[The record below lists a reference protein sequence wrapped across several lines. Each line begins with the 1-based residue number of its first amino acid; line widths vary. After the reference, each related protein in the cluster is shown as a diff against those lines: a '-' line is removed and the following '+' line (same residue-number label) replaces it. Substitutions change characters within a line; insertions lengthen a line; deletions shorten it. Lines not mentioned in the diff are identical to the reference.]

1 MMVEHYTFSRK
12 LFVGF
17 NYAFLAFLSIIC
29 ILPLINILALS
40 FSSTG
45 AIEQGRVTFWP
56 VEFSTFAYEYI
67 AQSKPF
73 QSSIWV
79 SIQRVIIGVGLNF
92 VLTILT
98 AYPLS
103 REVQQF
109 RLRTL
114 YVWIFVFTML
124 FSGGLIPTYVLIKE
138 LSMLD
143 TIWSLVLPG
152 AVPIFNVVLLLNFF
166 RNLPK
171 DLTEA
176 ALIDG
181 AGHWKILWTIMVPL
195 SLPAQATVT
204 LFAIVAHWNEWFHG
218 LIYMNNPINYPLAS
232 YLQTVIIK
240 YDLTNLSDPSMLELI
255 SKLNNRAIKASQI
268 FLGALPVL
276 VLYPFLQR
284 YFMAG
289 IVLGSVKE

>member
-1 MMVEHYTFSRK
+1 MVEHYSGSRK
-12 LFVGF
+12 LFVTF
-17 NYAFLAFLSIIC
+17 NYVFLGCLALIC
-29 ILPLINILALS
+29 ILPLVNVLALS
-40 FSSTG
+40 FSSTS

-73 QSSIWV
+73 QASIWV
-79 SIQRVIIGVGLNF
+79 SAQRVFLGVGLNF

-103 REVQQF
+103 RETEQF
-109 RLRTL
+109 RFRTL

-124 FSGGLIPTYVLIKE
+124 FSGGLIPSYVLVKE
-138 LSMLD
+138 LGLLD
-143 TIWSLVLPG
+143 SIWALVLPG
-152 AVPIFNVVLLLNFF
+152 AVPIFNVVLMLNFF

-171 DLTEA
+171 ELTEA

-181 AGHWKILWTIMVPL
+181 ANHWKILWRIMVPL

-204 LFAIVAHWNEWFHG
+204 LFAIVGHWNEWFHG
-218 LIYMNNPINYPLAS
+218 LIYMNDPMHYPLAS

-240 YDLTNLSDPSMLELI
+240 YDLSTLSDPSMLEII
-255 SKLNNRAIKASQI
+255 SKLNNRSIKASQI

-284 YFMAG
+284 YFMSG

>member
-1 MMVEHYTFSRK
+1 MVEHYSLSRK
-12 LFVGF
+12 LFIGF
-17 NYAFLAFLSIIC
+17 NYVFLAFLAIIC
-29 ILPLINILALS
+29 ILPLVNVLALS

-67 AQSKPF
+67 AQNKPF
-73 QSSIWV
+73 QTSIWV
-79 SIQRVIIGVGLNF
+79 SVQRVVLGVGFNF
-92 VLTILT
+92 ILTILT

-103 REVQQF
+103 RETTQF
-109 RLRTL
+109 RYRTL

-124 FSGGLIPTYVLIKE
+124 FHGGLIPTYVVVKE
-138 LSMLD
+138 LGLID

-171 DLTEA
+171 ELTEA

-218 LIYMNNPINYPLAS
+218 LIFMNNPIHYPLAS
-232 YLQTVIIK
+232 YLQTVIIQ
-240 YDLTNLSDPSMLELI
+240 YDLSAFSDPAMMEI
-255 SKLNNRAIKASQI
+255 ITKLNNRAIRASQI

-284 YFMAG
+284 YFMSG

>member
-1 MMVEHYTFSRK
+1 MVEHYSISRK
-12 LFVGF
+12 LFVTF
-17 NYAFLAFLSIIC
+17 NYAFLGCLALVC
-29 ILPLINILALS
+29 ILPLVNVLALS
-40 FSSTG
+40 FSSTS

-73 QSSIWV
+73 QVSIWV
-79 SIQRVIIGVGLNF
+79 SVQRVFLGVGLNF

-103 REVQQF
+103 REVEQF
-109 RLRTL
+109 RFRTL

-124 FSGGLIPTYVLIKE
+124 FTGGLIPSYVLVKE
-138 LSMLD
+138 LGLLD
-143 TIWSLVLPG
+143 SIWALVLPG
-152 AVPIFNVVLLLNFF
+152 AVPIFNVVLMLNFF

-171 DLTEA
+171 ELTEA
-176 ALIDG
+176 AFIDG
-181 AGHWKILWTIMVPL
+181 ANHWKILWNIMVPL

-204 LFAIVAHWNEWFHG
+204 LFAIVGHWNEWFNG
-218 LIYMNNPINYPLAS
+218 LIYMNNPMHYPLAS
-232 YLQTVIIK
+232 YLQTVIIQ
-240 YDLTNLSDPSMLELI
+240 YDLSTLSDPSMLEII
-255 SKLNNRAIKASQI
+255 SKLNNRSIKASQI

-284 YFMAG
+284 YFMSG